1 MSGRVLLLALIPLV
15 LASAAC
21 GLVVP
26 GSERL
31 HQQAEAALARWAEAA
46 GEASNHGVVFA
57 GELTGQVGD
66 WEESVGENNKEALYA
81 GLLRAQRPLPTDAP
95 PPGEVVWADGSSQAV
110 TLLSANDALRA
121 VVAGATATCASC
133 TPLEV
138 TGANLGTA
146 TVQTSRGPAT
156 TPVWQFTLSGT
167 SVKVTQ
173 IAVSNNVSVVP
184 PAWDSN
190 NPPAGLS
197 IDSAVAS
204 SDGRHLTVSFTGAP
218 EGADQPCGA
227 DYTAQAVESELAVVV
242 IVVEHPN
249 ALPGAC
255 AGVGAIR
262 TAVADL
268 ASPLADRAVL
278 EVRQGLPVPVVTD

>member
-1 MSGRVLLLALIPLV
+1 MLLV

-26 GSERL
+26 GSDRL
-31 HQQAEAALARWAEAA
+31 RQQADAALARWAEAA
-46 GEASNHGVVFA
+46 GEASNHGIVFV
-57 GELTGQVGD
+57 GERTGQVGD
-66 WEESVGENNKEALYA
+66 WEASVGENNKEALYA
-81 GLLRAQRPLPTDAP
+81 GLLNAQSPLPTDAP
-95 PPGEVVWADGSSQAV
+95 PPGKVLWADGSSQAV
-110 TLLSANDALRA
+110 TLLSANDALREA
-121 VVAGATATCASC
+121 VAGATATCASC
-133 TPLEV
+133 THLEV
-138 TGANLGTA
+138 TGASLGRATA
-146 TVQTSRGPAT
+146 QTSRGPAT

-173 IAVSNNVSVVP
+173 IAVSNTVSVVP

-197 IDSAVAS
+197 VESAAVS
-204 SDGRHLTVSFTGAP
+204 PDGRHLTVSFAGAP

-227 DYTAQAVESELAVVV
+227 DYTAEAVESELAVVV
-242 IVVEHPN
+242 IVIEHPN

-255 AGVGAIR
+255 AGVGATR

>member
-1 MSGRVLLLALIPLV
+1 MYRRVPLLALIL
-15 LASAAC
+15 LALAAAAC
-21 GLVVP
+21 GLLAP

-31 HQQAEAALARWAEAA
+31 HQQAEAALARWAEAV
-46 GEASNHGVVFA
+46 GQASNHGVVFA

-81 GLLRAQRPLPTDAP
+81 GALRAQSPLPTAAP
-95 PPGEVVWADGSSQAV
+95 PPGEVVWADGSTQAV
-110 TLLSANDALRA
+110 TLLSANDALREL
-121 VVAGATATCASC
+121 VAGATATCAGC

-138 TGANLGTA
+138 TGASLGTA

-156 TPVWQFTLSGT
+156 TPVWLFTILGT

-173 IAVSNNVSVVP
+173 IAVSNKVSVVP
-184 PAWDSN
+184 PEWDSN

-197 IDSAVAS
+197 IESAVAS
-204 SDGRHLTVSFTGAP
+204 LDGRHLTVSFTGAP

-227 DYTAQAVESELAVVV
+227 DYTAEAVESELAVVV
-242 IVVEHPN
+242 IVIEHRN

-255 AGVGAIR
+255 AGVGATR